1 MEVVKKMEEL
11 NKELRELGFVGA
23 SQYATLFNHRIRFML
38 GMNLREFQHLSELR
52 TQPAGHFSYRAM
64 TMKMAEQLSQR
75 EGWTNLVTEFID
87 FSDPN
92 NKISR
97 AKEQSR
103 IAGKN
108 LASGIDSGVDCD
120 VDFV

>member
-1 MEVVKKMEEL
+1 MEVVKAMEEL
-11 NKELRELGFVGA
+11 NLELRNMGFVAA
-23 SQYATLFNHRIRFML
+23 SQYATLFNHRIRFIL

-52 TQPAGHFSYRAM
+52 TQPAGHYSYRAM

-75 EGWTNLVTEFID
+75 DGWINLITEFID
-87 FSDPN
+87 FSDPG

-103 IAGKN
+103 IAGDN
-108 LASGIDSGVDCD
+108 LACGIDSGI
-120 VDFV
+120 DFE